1 MNFIP
6 RTINKIRAQIGKVLL
21 RKMRKLTKIQENSS
35 VQIFLKSAHC
45 RLSQVFL
52 KHISQSTHQEKK
64 MGNKTGW
71 SFQEW
76 VFIKTSPDVRLLDV
90 EVFWLKGVDRLGF
103 QRVSRKPF
111 SSSLDYLLE
120 YNTSRSNHFSNQPLI
135 MKDWW
140 LGVKSFDY
148 EESSSYPKRRD
159 PLIGEHL
166 SSDLKLKQSL

>member
-1 MNFIP
+1 MKFYEFPI
-6 RTINKIRAQIGKVLL
+6 
-21 RKMRKLTKIQENSS
+21 
-35 VQIFLKSAHC
+35 AHC

-76 VFIKTSPDVRLLDV
+76 VLRPALMLDYLM
-90 EVFWLKGVDRLGF
+90 LKFFGWKEFFKSDPLDRLGF

>member
-52 KHISQSTHQEKK
+52 KHISQSTHQDSGEKRWVTRQGEVSK
-64 MGNKTGW
+64 IEFLSRPALMLDYLMLMFFGW
-71 SFQEW
+71 KEFFKSD
-76 VFIKTSPDVRLLDV
+76 PL
-90 EVFWLKGVDRLGF
+90 DRLGF

-135 MKDWW
+135 MKDW
-140 LGVKSFDY
+140 G
-148 EESSSYPKRRD
+148 
-159 PLIGEHL
+159 
-166 SSDLKLKQSL
+166 

>member
-6 RTINKIRAQIGKVLL
+6 RTINNVRAQIGKVLL

-64 MGNKTGW
+64 DGLKFFGW
-71 SFQEW
+71 KELFKSD
-76 VFIKTSPDVRLLDV
+76 PL
-90 EVFWLKGVDRLGF
+90 DRLGF

-166 SSDLKLKQSL
+166 SSDLTLKQSL